1 MTAKKHNR
9 VQIVY
14 QYCKPYMYGAVHF
27 VDGEVESQ
35 RWERPFVIS
44 KKGENGCEVAYGT
57 VKRILDKIQS
67 QIDRVI
73 RFRSE
78 TQARLEEAGIT
89 PGGDGSLLPN
99 AEVSDQIMDEQD
111 ELIED
116 VLLAVSVNI
125 RILSEIFPD
134 RLQQSTVKVYDYDD
148 ACVGDIRLSEIANL
162 LVHNRYIVV
171 KGHHV
176 VDLISDEKFLIGRP
190 QMGLKIDFIQ
200 YIEEVGKVINGI
212 TIRDLASKL
221 RSLIKSLSASSNIK
235 DIIFVAQN
243 LYALGEPI
251 LWNEDRV
258 DGPIKTI
265 LDRVSDRNLEKK
277 YANHPMPRGV
287 EISVTLDFTTPSFC
301 LEPDLNH
308 KQIKISMRVN
318 GELESDVKDYEEFF
332 QEFLSAYGHV
342 PLRIN
347 SPRRLAPRRQ

>member
-9 VQIVY
+9 VQVVY
-14 QYCKPYMYGAVHF
+14 QYCKPYMYGAVLI
-27 VDGEVESQ
+27 VDGDVENQWS
-35 RWERPFVIS
+35 ERPFVLS
-44 KKGENGCEVAYGT
+44 RKMANGDEIVYGT
-57 VKRILDKIQS
+57 VKRTLDKIQS
-67 QIDRVI
+67 QIDKVI
-73 RFRSE
+73 RFYSE
-78 TQARLEEAGIT
+78 TQARLEVVGIT

-99 AEVSDQIMDEQD
+99 AEVPDRIMDEQA

-171 KGHHV
+171 NDHHV
-176 VDLISDEKFLIGRP
+176 VDLISDKKFMIGRP

-212 TIRDLASKL
+212 TVKDLASKL
-221 RSLIKSLSASSNIK
+221 RCLIKNLSASSNIK

-251 LWNEDRV
+251 LWNADSTR
-258 DGPIKTI
+258 K
-265 LDRVSDRNLEKK
+265 RNFAMFRL
-277 YANHPMPRGV
+277 N
-287 EISVTLDFTTPSFC
+287 FC
-301 LEPDLNH
+301 
-308 KQIKISMRVN
+308 
-318 GELESDVKDYEEFF
+318 
-332 QEFLSAYGHV
+332 FLA
-342 PLRIN
+342 
-347 SPRRLAPRRQ
+347 